1 MREDERNLA
10 FLTSAG
16 DVVRGLGRPAE
27 RGIPTRCP
35 VISLGAAK
43 GSGQMHVPGEPHSAL
58 NQAAFAAAL
67 GLSTDWKLDLVR
79 LLRSDEEI
87 SVAVREALADAIED
101 KNPTGAS
108 LTLTG
113 HDRAARWIEGLAER
127 REWRAFGRRVAAQMS
142 PGESLDA
149 QFERFAA
156 SSIRSESYH
165 KKCYHYFRR
174 SEAWKTAARSE
185 GEIYGKMSD
194 AALETEFD
202 ISSLANKANPT
213 NPKPMSGPEFDR
225 VFNHKMR
232 TVTALIDR
240 LGFSGWQ
247 REVLIS
253 WTYFSDRMPLS
264 GE

>member
-1 MREDERNLA
+1 MD
-10 FLTSAG
+10 
-16 DVVRGLGRPAE
+16 
-27 RGIPTRCP
+27 
-35 VISLGAAK
+35 
-43 GSGQMHVPGEPHSAL
+43 VPGEPHSAL

-87 SVAVREALADAIED
+87 SVAVREALADAIEG
-101 KNPTGAS
+101 KTTTGAS

-113 HDRAARWIEGLAER
+113 HDKTARWIEGLEER
-127 REWRAFGRRVAAQMS
+127 REWRAFGRRVATMLVAEQ
-142 PGESLDA
+142 PLDP
-149 QFERFAA
+149 QFERLAA
-156 SSIRSESYH
+156 SSIRSDSYH

-174 SEAWKTAARSE
+174 SEAWKRAARSE

-213 NPKPMSGPEFDR
+213 NPKPMSGPEFDQLFKAKIR
-225 VFNHKMR
+225 AIS
-232 TVTALIDR
+232 ALVDR

-247 REVLIS
+247 RETLIS
-253 WTYFSDRMPLS
+253 WTYFSGRLPLS
-264 GE
+264 DD